1 MTRNPTG
8 RRSPATARNR
18 PGGRGPATARNSTGG
33 RGPAAAEGRRRGDR
47 GQVAGIEVLP
57 FGLLVFVSAVLV
69 MANAWG
75 VVDAKMAVTAA
86 AREAVRAYV
95 ESPDQSGA
103 AAAARRRA
111 RAVLADYG
119 RADAH
124 NTVAVAVSGGSFR
137 RCARVTVTVS
147 HPVPV
152 VAVPFIGGFGQLDP
166 VSAAFTELIDP
177 FRSGVPGAAQC

>member
-8 RRSPATARNR
+8 
-18 PGGRGPATARNSTGG
+18 GRA
-33 RGPAAAEGRRRGDR
+33 PAAGQRRRRGDR

-69 MANAWG
+69 LANAWG

-103 AAAARRRA
+103 AAAARRQA
-111 RAVLADYG
+111 LAILADYG
-119 RADAH
+119 RADAQ
-124 NTVAVAVSGGSFR
+124 NAVAVAVSGGSFR

-177 FRSGVPGAAQC
+177 FRSGVPGEAQC

>member
-8 RRSPATARNR
+8 GRSPAAARDRAGGRAPAIARN
-18 PGGRGPATARNSTGG
+18 PTGE
-33 RGPAAAEGRRRGDR
+33 RAPAAVQRRRGDR

-69 MANAWG
+69 LANAWG

-111 RAVLADYG
+111 LAVLADYG
-119 RADAH
+119 RADAQ
-124 NTVAVAVSGGSFR
+124 NAVAVTVSGGSFR

-177 FRSGVPGAAQC
+177 FRSGVPGEAQC

>member
-1 MTRNPTG
+1 MTRNPT
-8 RRSPATARNR
+8 
-18 PGGRGPATARNSTGG
+18 GGRGPATARDQAGG
-33 RGPAAAEGRRRGDR
+33 RGPAAVQRRRGDR

-69 MANAWG
+69 LANAWG

-111 RAVLADYG
+111 LTVLADYG
-119 RADAH
+119 RADAQ
-124 NTVAVAVSGGSFR
+124 NAVAVSGGSFR

-177 FRSGVPGAAQC
+177 FRSGVPGEAQC

>member
-1 MTRNPTG
+1 MTRNPT
-8 RRSPATARNR
+8 
-18 PGGRGPATARNSTGG
+18 GGRGPATARNQAGRRNQAEGG
-33 RGPAAAEGRRRGDR
+33 GQAAAEGRRRGDR

-119 RADAH
+119 RADAQ
-124 NTVAVAVSGGSFR
+124 NAVAVTVSGGSFR

-177 FRSGVPGAAQC
+177 FRSGVPGEAQC

>member
-1 MTRNPTG
+1 MTRNPT
-8 RRSPATARNR
+8 
-18 PGGRGPATARNSTGG
+18 GGRGPATARDQAGGRAPVTARNPTGG
-33 RGPAAAEGRRRGDR
+33 RGPAAGQRRRGDR

-69 MANAWG
+69 LANAWG

-111 RAVLADYG
+111 LAVLADYG
-119 RADAH
+119 RADAR
-124 NTVAVAVSGGSFR
+124 NAVAVTVSGGSFR

-177 FRSGVPGAAQC
+177 FRSGVPGEAQC